1 MNARAFSA
9 RSFSN
14 VREWCRDQ
22 PRSNSVGEK
31 PSWPFVSS
39 RPSPPRFTVR
49 SASNGLKPAQPVI
62 LIVPAPLAATGAVNV
77 LPNGTSMPGNMLFV
91 PKRVMCVDESPLAA

>member
-1 MNARAFSA
+1 M
-9 RSFSN
+9 
-14 VREWCRDQ
+14 
-22 PRSNSVGEK
+22 GEK
-31 PSWPFVSS
+31 PSWPFVSI

-62 LIVPAPLAATGAVNV
+62 LIAPAPLAATGAVKE
-77 LPNGTSMPGNMLFV
+77 LPNGTSMPGNMLLE